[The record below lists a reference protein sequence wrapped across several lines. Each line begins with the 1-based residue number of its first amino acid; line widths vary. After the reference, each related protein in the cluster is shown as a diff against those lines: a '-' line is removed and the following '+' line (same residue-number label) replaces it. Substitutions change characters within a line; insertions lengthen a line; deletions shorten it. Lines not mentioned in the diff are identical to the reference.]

1 MGYLCLFVTDTISG
15 VWGYDKPIQV
25 VYRLK
30 IACGSKVQNFG
41 FLMAGEQAFQRLK
54 KAAENQQ
61 KTGLARSNST
71 AMRLPAAFLAQTLDF
86 KGLPKPG

>member
-1 MGYLCLFVTDTISG
+1 
-15 VWGYDKPIQV
+15 
-25 VYRLK
+25 
-30 IACGSKVQNFG
+30 
-41 FLMAGEQAFQRLK
+41 MAGEQAFQRLK